1 MGRLSSAFSSLAVYH
16 RSIHGKA
23 RVRPRLS
30 LTLVGRVH
38 TAAAGGRL
46 GCVGLRVAWE
56 VSRAI
61 TSTFRPSTNGGPMA
75 TNTLADLYTDE
86 LKDLYSAEQQILKA
100 LPKMIKAARHDEL
113 KHAFETHR
121 LQTEKHVERLVQVL
135 EELGE
140 SPKGKKCRGMEGV
153 LEEGDE
159 LIKEDPEPSVLD
171 AGLISKAQHVE
182 HYEMAGYGSVCTW
195 ATLLGHDEQASLLRQ
210 TLEEEKATDA
220 LLSDLAMQSI
230 NLDAEVEPANEGQVA
245 DLPRS
250 RAGRRSERGESDRR
264 PRPEQR

>member
-1 MGRLSSAFSSLAVYH
+1 MPSDQPNLPTLYH
-16 RSIHGKA
+16 
-23 RVRPRLS
+23 
-30 LTLVGRVH
+30 
-38 TAAAGGRL
+38 
-46 GCVGLRVAWE
+46 
-56 VSRAI
+56 
-61 TSTFRPSTNGGPMA
+61 GGPMA
-75 TNTLADLYTDE
+75 PNTLADLYVEE

-100 LPKMIKAARHDEL
+100 LPKMIKAAQHDEL

-121 LQTEKHVERLVQVL
+121 LQTETHVERLEQVL
-135 EELGE
+135 EALGA
-140 SPKGKKCRGMEGV
+140 SPKGKRCRGMEGV
-153 LEEGDE
+153 IEEGDE

-210 TLEEEKATDA
+210 TLEEEKETDA

-230 NLDAEVEPANEGQVA
+230 NLDAEVERADDQEVA

-250 RAGRRSERGESDRR
+250 RASARRERGEIDRR
-264 PRPEQR
+264 PSPEQR